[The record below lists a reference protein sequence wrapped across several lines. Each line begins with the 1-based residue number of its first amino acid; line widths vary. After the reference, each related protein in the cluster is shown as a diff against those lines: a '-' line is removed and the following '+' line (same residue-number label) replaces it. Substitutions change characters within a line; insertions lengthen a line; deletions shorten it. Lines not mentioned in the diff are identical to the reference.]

1 MFKTEETEHLFMD
14 IKQELDS
21 KISKYN
27 LLNHPFYQAWS
38 AGELP
43 VESLQ
48 CYAREYGVFITT
60 LPKGWETL
68 NDSETV
74 EEETEHI
81 EMWEDFADG
90 LNTQISDAQT
100 PEVKVL
106 LETADKLFSD
116 SSETALGALYAFE
129 AQQPETA
136 KSKLAGLKE
145 FYQLP
150 QKVEPYFETHSHN
163 EHEAEKLLERIDALS
178 ATSQETVV
186 KACEQMSSALWDA
199 LTGIHDAEC
208 A

>member
-1 MFKTEETEHLFMD
+1 MD
-14 IKQELDS
+14 IKQALDS
-21 KISKYN
+21 KISNYS

-43 VESLQ
+43 VDALK
-48 CYAREYGVFITT
+48 CYAREYGAFIST

-68 NDSETV
+68 NDSETA

-81 EMWEDFADG
+81 DMWADFADG
-90 LNTQISDAQT
+90 LNTQVSEAQVPQVNT
-100 PEVKVL
+100 L

-116 SSETALGALYAFE
+116 GETALGALYAFE

-136 KSKLAGLKE
+136 KSKLAGLKA

-150 QKVEPYFETHSHN
+150 EKVEPYFETHSHN
-163 EHEAEKLLERIDALS
+163 EHEAEKLLARIAELS
-178 ATSQETVV
+178 PDDQQTVV
-186 KACEQMSSALWDA
+186 HACEQMSSALWDA

>member
-1 MFKTEETEHLFMD
+1 MDFK
-14 IKQELDS
+14 QALDS

-27 LLNHPFYQAWS
+27 LLDHPFYQAWS

-43 VESLQ
+43 VEALK
-48 CYAREYGVFITT
+48 CYAREYGAFIST

-68 NDSETV
+68 NDAETA

-81 EMWEDFADG
+81 DMWTDFAEG
-90 LNTQISDAQT
+90 LNTQVSAAQI
-100 PEVKVL
+100 PQVKKL
-106 LETADKLFSD
+106 LETAENLFSE
-116 SSETALGALYAFE
+116 SETALGALYAFE

-150 QKVEPYFETHSHN
+150 EKVEPYFETHSHN
-163 EHEAEKLLERIDALS
+163 EHEAEKLLEQIGALS
-178 ATSQETVV
+178 SDSQKLVV
-186 KACEQMSSALWDA
+186 QACEQMSSALWDA

>member
-1 MFKTEETEHLFMD
+1 MD
-14 IKQELDS
+14 IKQALDS
-21 KISKYN
+21 KITTYN
-27 LLNHPFYQAWS
+27 LLDHPFYQAWS

-43 VESLQ
+43 VDALK
-48 CYAREYGVFITT
+48 CYAREYGAFISTI
-60 LPKGWETL
+60 PKGWETL
-68 NDSETV
+68 NDAETA

-90 LNTQISDAQT
+90 LNTEISDAQI
-100 PEVKVL
+100 PQVKSLVD
-106 LETADKLFSD
+106 TADELFSND
-116 SSETALGALYAFE
+116 ETALGALYAFE

-150 QKVEPYFETHSHN
+150 EKVEPYFETHSHN
-163 EHEAEKLLERIDALS
+163 EHEAEKLLDRIGTLPSD
-178 ATSQETVV
+178 SQKTVV
-186 KACEQMSSALWDA
+186 QACEQMSSALWDA

>member
-1 MFKTEETEHLFMD
+1 MD
-14 IKQELDS
+14 YKQALDS

-27 LLNHPFYQAWS
+27 LLKHPFYQAWS

-43 VESLQ
+43 VEALK
-48 CYAREYGVFITT
+48 CYAREYGAFIST

-68 NDSETV
+68 NDAETA

-90 LNTQISDAQT
+90 LNTEISDAQI
-100 PEVKVL
+100 PQVKTL
-106 LETADKLFSD
+106 LNTAENLFSNK
-116 SSETALGALYAFE
+116 ETALGALYAFE

-136 KSKLAGLKE
+136 KSKLAGLKA

-150 QKVEPYFETHSHN
+150 EKVEPYFETHSHN
-163 EHEAEKLLERIDALS
+163 EHEAEKILERIGALS
-178 ATSQETVV
+178 SDAQETAVR
-186 KACEQMSSALWDA
+186 ACDQMSSALWDA